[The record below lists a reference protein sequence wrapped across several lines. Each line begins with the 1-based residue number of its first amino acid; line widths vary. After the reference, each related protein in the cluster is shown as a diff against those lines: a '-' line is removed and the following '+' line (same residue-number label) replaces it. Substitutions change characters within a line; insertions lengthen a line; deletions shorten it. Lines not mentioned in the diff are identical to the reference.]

1 MKDDF
6 PYENLHDYLDEVF
19 LDKIPSKEEVQK
31 EKRQYRRMYNTAL
44 KRYIRKRKVH
54 LTLSLEQAEHR
65 KLEKQARMFGISL
78 YDYIRNSAL
87 KAKSPQSTKVPK
99 EQVFCSKTCC
109 SDAFRNVT
117 ELANEKFHT
126 WPYIAELASYMTFIR
141 KYFRIL

>member
-87 KAKSPQSTKVPK
+87 KAKSPQSMVNVGKLNELRVLTAQIV
-99 EQVFCSKTCC
+99 SKLE
-109 SDAFRNVT
+109 DALEESQPDLNTIFQDC
-117 ELANEKFHT
+117 LKLEKAIT
-126 WPYIAELASYMTFIR
+126 QINDY
-141 KYFRIL
+141 